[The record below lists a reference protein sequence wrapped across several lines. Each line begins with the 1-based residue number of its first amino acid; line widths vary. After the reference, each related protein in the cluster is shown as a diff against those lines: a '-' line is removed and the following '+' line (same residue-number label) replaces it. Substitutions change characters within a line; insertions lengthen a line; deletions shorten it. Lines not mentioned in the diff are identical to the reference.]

1 MTIDATDKAILRL
14 LQQNGKYT
22 IKELATKLNL
32 TATPIFERIKRL
44 ENNGFIESYKAILN
58 RKKIGLSIVV
68 FSNVTLKSHEALFI
82 SKFEKDI
89 LQFDEVIECYH
100 TAGVYDYLIKVM
112 VKDMDDYQAFVAK
125 KLASI
130 DNIGQVQSAFVMT
143 EVKSTTNLPVR

>member
-1 MTIDATDKAILRL
+1 MNIDNTDKAILKL

-44 ENNGFIESYKAILN
+44 ENDGYIESYKAILN
-58 RKKIGLSIVV
+58 RKKIGLSLLV
-68 FSNVTLKSHEALFI
+68 FSNITLKSHEATFI
-82 SKFEKDI
+82 STFEKDI

-112 VKDMDDYQAFVAK
+112 VKGMDEYHSFVAK

-130 DNIGQVQSAFVMT
+130 ENIGQVQSAFVMT
-143 EVKSTTNLPVR
+143 EVKSTSNLPVQ